1 MSILEKKLKVFYL
14 KEAPS
19 SRLATP
25 KVEQKPSLLVKG
37 DTSFLNNL
45 SNQQK
50 GLSEKNNLNEDW
62 ENAPTLVV
70 SPGPNGIS
78 PVDLQG
84 TGVQYP
90 DGRVVKSNPENT
102 PVGENGENV
111 QRLNNV
117 LNNNEVIS
125 QINAQNEALFKQN
138 ELLKQQVSQLQ
149 QQVSQLTQPQIQ
161 QQIAQQNNGQPA
173 NQEILQQSIK
183 QAEQKTK
190 KEGIKGLLQWAKEHP
205 GKAAGAALLI
215 AGGAAIALPG
225 ILALSASLTATTGV
239 MGASGAIGTFGAIMP
254 ASIAGG
260 GAATLGTAQLISA
273 GYATVGTAMMAS
285 GLYMAGK
292 GSREKIQPAQPTI
305 DTPAPQLQEPVVKQ
319 QVQQPQFQ
327 ENLDGNMEQA
337 KNIVRGLGEIKGE
350 KISFMYGESVVEL
363 YSKNGEYLYDTT
375 NQGGTVTGETDEKT
389 LTQTLSGYPENVL
402 VSLQQ
407 QINDKKAEQ
416 SKPVE
421 QLNSPE
427 NKEKPFDTI
436 KLSELQPGKI
446 IEVTGTNSE
455 GKEVKLTV
463 RRAENDK
470 LYVTTEDGQI
480 KLKDSKIYST
490 ITTKEGNRETI
501 TKINDEI
508 SNDKNATVDFGGL
521 LKLDVTDAKLVK
533 APVAEVPQPETPL
546 STPSSETAKSPEA
559 ISQSA
564 YAEIG
569 KNLDKISETAD
580 ELNSDLLK
588 NLHGGLYKKSEPF
601 TFTEK
606 DKEPKELN
614 LNEYLS
620 ATAKPSLENLLGV
633 EPSFGNPAEFT
644 PQELI
649 KMSLAIENTTE
660 IKDSLKEIKTAIPD
674 KIANYKGD
682 SAAYEVMQVVGENLE
697 IAKEIIRTNRIV
709 EKIKAENTNAA
720 NGLNAILKASKD
732 NPIIQTQIA
741 DNFAEI
747 RTKVSLEEFSKQ
759 LDEALNTKPA
769 PVDNIF
775 VGENTPKE
783 QKDKNQA
790 IALKLGEKYYT
801 PPNN

>member
-1 MSILEKKLKVFYL
+1 MSVEAPQKTNIEKPKTILENQAL
-14 KEAPS
+14 
-19 SRLATP
+19 
-25 KVEQKPSLLVKG
+25 
-37 DTSFLNNL
+37 SFLNNP

-50 GLSEKNNLNEDW
+50 ELVGNNNLNED
-62 ENAPTLVV
+62 VID
-70 SPGPNGIS
+70 PNNPS
-78 PVDLQG
+78 
-84 TGVQYP
+84 VQYP
-90 DGRVVKSNPENT
+90 DGRIVKSNPENT

-111 QRLNNV
+111 QRLNNIS
-117 LNNNEVIS
+117 NNNEVIT
-125 QINAQNEALFKQN
+125 QINAQNEALFRQN
-138 ELLKQQVSQLQ
+138 ELLKQQVNQLQ
-149 QQVSQLTQPQIQ
+149 QQVNQLAQPQIQ
-161 QQIAQQNNGQPA
+161 QQIAQQNNGQPV
-173 NQEILQQSIK
+173 NQEVLQQSVEK
-183 QAEQKTK
+183 AEKETK
-190 KEGIKGLLQWAKEHP
+190 NKGIKGLLQWAKEHP
-205 GKAAGAALLI
+205 GKALLAAGLI
-215 AGGAAIALPG
+215 GVGGAIALPG

-239 MGASGAIGTFGAIMP
+239 MGASGAIGTFGAMMP

-273 GYATVGTAMMAS
+273 GYATVGTAMMAG

-292 GSREKIQPAQPTI
+292 GSREKIQPAQPTSET
-305 DTPAPQLQEPVVKQ
+305 TPQPQQQPVVEQ
-319 QVQQPQFQ
+319 STPQPQFR
-327 ENLDGNMEQA
+327 ETIEGNMEQA
-337 KNIVRGLGEIKGE
+337 KNIVRGLEEIKGE

-436 KLSELQPGKI
+436 KLSELQPRKI

-470 LYVTTEDGQI
+470 LYVTSTDSEGHKTILQ
-480 KLKDSKIYST
+480 DSKVYST
-490 ITTKEGNRETI
+490 ITTNEGNRETI

-533 APVAEVPQPETPL
+533 APIAEVPQSETPV
-546 STPSSETAKSPEA
+546 STPSPESTKSRET

-569 KNLDKISETAD
+569 KNLDKINDTAD
-580 ELNSDLLK
+580 ELNSNLLK

-614 LNEYLS
+614 LVEYLS

-633 EPSFGNPAEFT
+633 EPGFGKTPEFT
-644 PQELI
+644 AQELI
-649 KMSLAIENTTE
+649 KMSLAIENTPE
-660 IKDSLKEIKTAIPD
+660 IKDSLKQIKTDIPD
-674 KIANYKGD
+674 KISNYKGD
-682 SAAYEVMQVVGENLE
+682 SAAYEVMQVVGENLA
-697 IAKEIIRTNRIV
+697 IAKEIILTNRKV
-709 EKIKAENTNAA
+709 EKIKAENTDAA
-720 NGLNAILKASKD
+720 DGLNAILKASKD
-732 NPIIQTQIA
+732 NPIIQAQIA
-741 DNFAEI
+741 DDFDKI

-769 PVDNIF
+769 PVDSIF
-775 VGENTPKE
+775 MGKDTSE
-783 QKDKNQA
+783 QEKKKNQA

-801 PPNN
+801 SPSK